1 MMTITHQELEVEEN
15 LARRILVRARI
26 IAPCIDSFPDGSEE
40 KKNAIAILKGVI
52 AELPAA
58 GSRRV
63 RSRGRNGTSVTY
75 ADIDS
80 AFTADDRSALASL
93 CAAAIST
100 GVSVGSFPTE
110 SIFAKVWPEG
120 PYS

>member
-40 KKNAIAILKGVI
+40 KKDAIAILKGVI
-52 AELPAA
+52 AELPEA
-58 GSRRV
+58 GTRRA
-63 RSRGRNGTSVTY
+63 RSLSRNGTAITY

-80 AFTADDRSALASL
+80 AFTADDRSALSSL
-93 CAAAIST
+93 CAAAAT
-100 GVSVGSFPTE
+100 GVSLGSFPSE
-110 SIFAKVWPEG
+110 SHITKLWPEER
-120 PYS
+120 YS